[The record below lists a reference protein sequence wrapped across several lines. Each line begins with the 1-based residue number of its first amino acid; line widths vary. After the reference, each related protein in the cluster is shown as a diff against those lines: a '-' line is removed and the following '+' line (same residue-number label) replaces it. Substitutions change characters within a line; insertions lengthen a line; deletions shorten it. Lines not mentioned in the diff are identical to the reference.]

1 MSDKMYQVGEEI
13 EALCKTC
20 KDATVHVIEI
30 IKGDQVTKVMCKSCL
45 SSHRFRKPEE
55 VLIAKKQAKKKEA
68 KKPMSPATKSQR
80 KWSRLISKSENESP
94 KTYQMN
100 ETYAQNDVIEHTK
113 FGTGVVVTV
122 IDPSKISVVF
132 EEGEKTLI
140 QNRF

>member
-1 MSDKMYQVGEEI
+1 MSDKKYQVGDEI
-13 EALCKTC
+13 EALCRTC

-30 IKGDQVTKVMCKSCL
+30 IKSDKVIKVMCKSCL

-55 VLIAKKQAKKKEA
+55 VLIAKQAKKKEA

-80 KWSRLISKSENESP
+80 KWSRLIAKSENELP

-100 ETYAQNDVIEHTK
+100 ETYDQNDVIEHNK

-140 QNRF
+140 QNRL